1 MCIYRVIYAD
11 NSRFLCIFL
20 STFGDVPFIAYLCS
34 ADNHKLSVLSP
45 QQGSELKRAQKL
57 H

>member
-1 MCIYRVIYAD
+1 MRIYRVICTD

-20 STFGDVPFIAYLCS
+20 STFGTILFIAYLCS

-45 QQGSELKRAQKL
+45 KQGSELKRAQKL
-57 H
+57 